1 MPNDN
6 IILEFPASNIEIDL
20 GETITF
26 DQISGFL
33 PIERITGDI
42 PTSRLTGTIPM
53 ENITGNLAVDRLAGI
68 DGVMTENEAHAIW
81 NNT

>member
-33 PIERITGDI
+33 PIERTSGDLPIDRVEGDI
-42 PTSRLTGTIPM
+42 PTSRLTG
-53 ENITGNLAVDRLAGI
+53 NLDVDRLTGI
-68 DGVMTENEAHAIW
+68 GGLMSADEAHTIW
-81 NNT
+81 TNS

>member
-33 PIERITGDI
+33 PIERT
-42 PTSRLTGTIPM
+42 
-53 ENITGNLAVDRLAGI
+53 TGNLAVNRLAGI
-68 DGVMTENEAHAIW
+68 DGLMSANEAHAIW
-81 NNT
+81 NNS